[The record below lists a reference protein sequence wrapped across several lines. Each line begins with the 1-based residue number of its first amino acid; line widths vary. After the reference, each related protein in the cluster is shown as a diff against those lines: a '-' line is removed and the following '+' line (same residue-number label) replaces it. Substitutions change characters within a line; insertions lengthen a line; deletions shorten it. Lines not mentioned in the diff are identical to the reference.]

1 MVRET
6 KHAHTPICRCFV
18 SNVPLL
24 VWNVSS
30 AALSER
36 TAKWAREK
44 KVRPAPEEPYFP
56 GEGASGVWELACDRH
71 DTPIKATKSGKK

>member
-1 MVRET
+1 MTLPKVGVT
-6 KHAHTPICRCFV
+6 SP
-18 SNVPLL
+18 NVGIL
-24 VWNVSS
+24 
-30 AALSER
+30 ASER

-71 DTPIKATKSGKK
+71 DFPIKATKSGKKVYHL